1 VSILISDYGMTPESN
16 RWEHVQALPTHQ
28 FRRLTGVK
36 PATFSSMVEEVNTAE
51 RNKKKS
57 GKPHKLS
64 SKDRVLLTLE
74 YLRDYPTYLRLSV
87 NWGVHES
94 TAKRIQNRV
103 ENLLIKDPR
112 FHVLG
117 KKALLERPDLEVVMV
132 DASEG
137 PVERPKKSNERS
149 TGTHVSAGTAA
160 RRNSTY

>member
-1 VSILISDYGMTPESN
+1 MIAPNYGMTPESN
-16 RWEHVQALPTHQ
+16 RWEHVQALPAHQ

-36 PATFSSMVEEVNTAE
+36 PATFTLMVEVIQAAE
-51 RNKKKS
+51 ANKKKS

-64 SKDRVLLTLE
+64 SQDRVLLALE

-103 ENLLIKDPR
+103 ENMLMKDTR

-117 KKALLERPDLEVVMV
+117 KKALLEQPDLEVVVV
-132 DASEG
+132 DASER
-137 PVERPKKSNERS
+137 PVEKPKKSNGSS
-149 TGTHVSAGTAA
+149 TAV
-160 RRNSTY
+160 RRNSTR